1 MSLARARA
9 WRVGIPG
16 WKHWSIRTR
25 LLFITMAP
33 VVYLFVSLVG
43 FSWRSHALEAR
54 EELAERGQIATMA
67 LAQSL
72 EYNVGSRNLSGMKL
86 AIRGLVQSDP
96 GIYRIDIL
104 DASRNEMV
112 HEVSQLPIEPEKRY
126 FEAPIRKQMVWVNL
140 MSGKNGTASDAISMG
155 KAHDTVGFVRVRMSP
170 TRLLARQNG
179 RFYVELTMALLALLV
194 SVALVYF
201 LSKSL
206 TRPLKK
212 SVAALLDIRAG
223 YYGTRVHVT
232 TGGEIGELQASLNE
246 MAQSLQQATSDLE
259 AKVAAR
265 TRDLETSRNEAV
277 KSDAE
282 KRRLIQKVHTIVEDE
297 RKSISIEIHDEL
309 NAALVGARL
318 ELERIAQL
326 AAQMQAGKDGADG
339 SSGQGGRTGDCGQA
353 NVTPRQ
359 AAVLAEIESKAR
371 AVVALTREL
380 YANGRNLVRRLRPET
395 LEMLGLAGA
404 VEDMLRHYNANP
416 ESCQFVL
423 ETEGNFAALEHDLA
437 ISAYRIIQEAMSN
450 IVKHASAS
458 HAHVFLEMDE
468 VAGKLLIEVADD
480 GIGFDPAH
488 RSAGIGITG
497 MRERVAAFDGEIRL
511 ESGPAQG
518 TRIMIGLP
526 AGGGI

>member
-1 MSLARARA
+1 MSLARVRA

-16 WKHWSIRTR
+16 WKNWSIRTR
-25 LLFITMAP
+25 LLLITMAP

-43 FSWRSHALEAR
+43 FSWRSHAQEVR

-72 EYNVGSRNLSGMKL
+72 EYNVGSRNLSGLKL

-112 HEVSQLPIEPEKRY
+112 HEVSQLAIEPETRY

-140 MSGKNGTASDAISMG
+140 VAGKNASASEAIPMG
-155 KAHDTVGFVRVRMSP
+155 RAHDTIGFVQVRMSP
-170 TRLLARQNG
+170 TRLMARQNA

-194 SVALVYF
+194 SAALVYF

-223 YYGTRVHVT
+223 YYGTRVVVT

-265 TRDLETSRNEAV
+265 TRDLEASRNEAV

-297 RKSISIEIHDEL
+297 RKSIAIEIHDEL

-326 AAQMQAGKDGADG
+326 AAQVNEGQAQQAGA
-339 SSGQGGRTGDCGQA
+339 
-353 NVTPRQ
+353 
-359 AAVLAEIESKAR
+359 LAEIESKAR
-371 AVVALTREL
+371 AVIKLTREL
-380 YANGRNLVRRLRPET
+380 YANGRSLVRRLRPET

-416 ESCQFVL
+416 KSCQFVL
-423 ETEGNFAALEHDLA
+423 ETGGDFSVLNHDLA

-468 VAGKLLIEVADD
+468 TAGKLLIEVADD
-480 GIGFDPAH
+480 GIGFDGAQQC
-488 RSAGIGITG
+488 AGIGITG
-497 MRERVAAFDGEIRL
+497 MRERVAAFDGEITL
-511 ESGPAQG
+511 ESAPGQG
-518 TRIMIGLP
+518 SRIMIALP
-526 AGGGI
+526 VQAG